1 MERAHAS
8 AMKAYAMSM
17 VLYNED
23 LRKVVINALA
33 IEIDAVCYIS
43 RFVLVNRF
51 RKYSEQRCKGTS
63 NPFSVC
69 KHLKRSANIIVRFF
83 LAFWFNVG
91 GSSRFF

>member
-1 MERAHAS
+1 MLYSMYIIYLILQGIQIMERAHAS

-43 RFVLVNRF
+43 RFVPVANNLSLVMTIENTDQERF
-51 RKYSEQRCKGTS
+51 
-63 NPFSVC
+63 
-69 KHLKRSANIIVRFF
+69 
-83 LAFWFNVG
+83 
-91 GSSRFF
+91 

>member
-43 RFVLVNRF
+43 RFVPVDRF
-51 RKYSEQRCKGTS
+51 RKYLEKRYTGTS
-63 NPFSVC
+63 NLFSLCV
-69 KHLKRSANIIVRFF
+69 HLNRSANIIVRFF
-83 LAFWFNVG
+83 LTFWFNAI
-91 GSSRFF
+91 